1 VAYISNLKVAAIR
14 ALTAAVALRGGV
26 GSGTLSGNVTLT
38 NADSYVLAFT
48 ASGASRNVTLPPGED
63 GRGWVI
69 ANAGSAYNIVV
80 KNSAGTTLVTLYPR
94 QAAVI
99 VCEGTTASVLIGP
112 RSSLVADPG
121 NAGAIPVTASGYCPI
136 VTAGS
141 ETRTLAAPQFPG
153 QTLDLYIDTDGG
165 TCVITAS
172 LAINQTGNNTITMAD
187 VGDFI
192 RLVGVT
198 RAGVLRWQVA
208 ANDGAALTTV

>member
-1 VAYISNLKVAAIR
+1 MAYIQSLKVAAIR

-26 GSGTLSGNVTLT
+26 GSGTLTDNVTLT
-38 NADSYVLAFT
+38 NADSYVLALT
-48 ASGASRNVTLPPGED
+48 ASGASRDVTLPRGED

-69 ANAGSAYNIVV
+69 ANAGPAYNIVV

-153 QTLDLYIDTDGG
+153 QVLDLYIDTDGG

-172 LAINQTGNNTITMAD
+172 AAINRTGNNTITMSDA
-187 VGDFI
+187 GNYI

-198 RAGVLRWQVA
+198 RGGALRWQVA
-208 ANDGAALTTV
+208 ASDVTSLTTV

>member
-1 VAYISNLKVAAIR
+1 MGYLNNLKTAAIR

-26 GSGTLSGNVTLT
+26 GSGTLSGNITLT
-38 NADSYVLAFT
+38 DADAYVLMFT
-48 ASGASRNVTLPPGED
+48 ASGASRNVTLPAGVD

-69 ANAGSAYNIVV
+69 ANAGATYNIVV

-99 VCEGTTASVLIGP
+99 VCESTTASVLIGP
-112 RSSLVADPG
+112 RSSAVTDPG
-121 NAGAIPVTASGYCPI
+121 DAGAIPVTASGYCPI

-153 QTLDLYIDTDGG
+153 QVLDLYIDTDGG

-172 LAINQTGNNTITMAD
+172 AAINQAGNNTITMAD
-187 VGDFI
+187 VGDYI